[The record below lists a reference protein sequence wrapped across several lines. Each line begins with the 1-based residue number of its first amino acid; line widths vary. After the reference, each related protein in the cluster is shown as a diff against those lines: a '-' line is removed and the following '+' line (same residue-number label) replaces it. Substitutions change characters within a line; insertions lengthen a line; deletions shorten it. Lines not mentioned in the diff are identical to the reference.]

1 MRSYNENLDIF
12 ATHKSIKDFLPYEKK
27 YKLKDE
33 SELSKFYFYK
43 SLFSNLLNTTRKFFP
58 KSKIIFIQ
66 QQIPGCRFENN
77 NTAYDRHPYN
87 EERCLSLMKVYKI
100 QDKVFKNT
108 SIQNFQFFPMYKE
121 NILNIDDVYDYVH
134 TNKSGSNRIA
144 QYIFNILQ
152 TKN

>member
-1 MRSYNENLDIF
+1 MRSNNENLDIF

-33 SELSKFYFYK
+33 SELSKFYFYE
-43 SLFSNLLNTTRKFFP
+43 SLFSNLLNTTRK
-58 KSKIIFIQ
+58 
-66 QQIPGCRFENN
+66 
-77 NTAYDRHPYN
+77 
-87 EERCLSLMKVYKI
+87 
-100 QDKVFKNT
+100 
-108 SIQNFQFFPMYKE
+108 FFPMYKE